1 MANDQGYLN
10 NLAEFKRGQQD
21 GVTGVI
27 NVMTRVINGTDKGS
41 DALKDRE
48 LEKVRRVF
56 LLWRDFIIADMKV
69 SNEAKN
75 VLLET
80 KKIMDIVIPK

>member
-69 SNEAKN
+69 NNEAKN